1 MSVQTAHESAV
12 PGQHRS
18 EAKPAPLSAAKMPVG
33 MGAAARVGVVVAV
46 LVLALGALGIVEA
59 LLGAGVIGGSSWVG
73 QGARR
78 VNGLTAA
85 AWCVPV
91 GIGLVLLGLWLLVA
105 AVRPRPRR
113 VVAVTATTGVYLR
126 PADVARLAGA
136 VASRVDGVS
145 AAKATA
151 TRRKVTIEAE
161 TIIADTSVV
170 RAAIETAVSDR
181 LQALASP
188 PRVQA
193 TVRADGGRS

>member
-1 MSVQTAHESAV
+1 MSVQTVHESAG
-12 PGQHRS
+12 PGQHGS
-18 EAKPAPLSAAKMPVG
+18 DAKPAPLSAAKTPVG
-33 MGAAARVGVVVAV
+33 VGAAARVGVVVAV

-59 LLGAGVIGGSSWVG
+59 LLGAGVISGASWVG
-73 QGARR
+73 QGATR

-91 GIGLVLLGLWLLVA
+91 GVGLVLLGLWLLVA

-145 AAKATA
+145 DAKATA

-161 TIIADTSVV
+161 TIIADTSTVGS
-170 RAAIETAVSDR
+170 AIETAVSDR
-181 LQALASP
+181 LRPLASP

-193 TVRADGGRS
+193 KVRAEGGRS